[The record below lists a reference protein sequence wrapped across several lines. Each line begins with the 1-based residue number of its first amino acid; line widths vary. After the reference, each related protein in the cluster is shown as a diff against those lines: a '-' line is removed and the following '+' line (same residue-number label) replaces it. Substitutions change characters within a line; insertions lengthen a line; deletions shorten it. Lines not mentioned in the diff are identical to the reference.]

1 MGVFGGGC
9 EVADGR
15 IDMGFCVCVC
25 VWDGDVM

>member
-15 IDMGFCVCVC
+15 IDMGFCVCV
-25 VWDGDVM
+25 WDGDVM